1 MAAER
6 ELRTGTRRSLCIRAT
21 PCLHLL
27 NPHCALVGQ
36 MYRPASVLPANA
48 PPATRPPLASRDP
61 WRDNARVALIV
72 LVVFGHCL
80 EPLGAETSSLDAIY
94 RFIYLF
100 HIPAFA
106 FLSGSVARAH
116 ANVRLLRSTAFRVLL
131 PYLLF
136 QGLYALVAQTPGWPD
151 DGPAGAATPYWLLWY
166 LLSLAGWRLLLP
178 LFARLRHPILI
189 AVGLAVATGLAGDL
203 GYYLSLSRTLVF
215 FPLFLLGWRYADA
228 WRNALSGT
236 CWRMTA
242 IIAMVALFGVASWQ
256 AIDPRWLYGSLGY
269 AALGVDAGAG
279 MALRLLQLVAGIV
292 GTAAFLTLVPRRT
305 LAVSALGPGT
315 LQTFL
320 VHGFLIKLAVAAGA
334 FAWLQATVP
343 QTATGPVLLL
353 LSIACVVTLNSERSR
368 QWLSPLT
375 APRWLEQRVWH
386 DPAAAV
392 PSSSE
397 RAGARP

>member
-1 MAAER
+1 MY
-6 ELRTGTRRSLCIRAT
+6 
-21 PCLHLL
+21 
-27 NPHCALVGQ
+27 CAP
-36 MYRPASVLPANA
+36 RVLPSNA
-48 PPATRPPLASRDP
+48 LPATRPDPASRDP
-61 WRDNARVALIV
+61 WRDNARVVLIV

-80 EPLGAETSSLDAIY
+80 EPLGPETSSFDAIY

-106 FLSGSVARAH
+106 FLSGSVARAD
-116 ANVRLLRSTAFRVLL
+116 ANVRLLRSTVFRVLL

-189 AVGLAVATGLAGDL
+189 AVGLAVAAGLAGDL

-228 WRNALSGT
+228 WRSALSGT
-236 CWRMTA
+236 RWRMA
-242 IIAMVALFGVASWQ
+242 AVIALVALFAIANWQ
-256 AIDPRWLYGSLGY
+256 AMDPRWLYGSLGY
-269 AALGVDAGAG
+269 AALGVDAGPG

-292 GTAAFLTLVPRRT
+292 GTAAFLTLIPRRP

-320 VHGFLIKLAVAAGA
+320 VHGFLIKLAVAFGA
-334 FAWLQATVP
+334 FAWLRATVSQATV
-343 QTATGPVLLL
+343 GPALLL
-353 LSIACVVTLNSERSR
+353 LSIVCVLALNSERSR

-375 APRWLEQRVWH
+375 APRWLEQRIWH
-386 DPAAAV
+386 DPAPAV
-392 PSSSE
+392 PSPSE
-397 RAGARP
+397 RAQARP